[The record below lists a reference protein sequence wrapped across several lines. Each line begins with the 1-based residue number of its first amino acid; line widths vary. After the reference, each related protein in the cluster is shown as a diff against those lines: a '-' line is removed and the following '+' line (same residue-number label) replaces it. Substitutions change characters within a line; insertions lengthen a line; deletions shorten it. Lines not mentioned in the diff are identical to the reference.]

1 MSRKTHTKHTF
12 TETIKTFWTFSLL
25 EVNRINQVENKSIQ
39 AHQRIFTFLDSNFS
53 KFFKLHNTSQ
63 IHFSDLRKIFIS
75 KFLLSFVQVFLWT
88 KRKFL
93 TIENFL
99 KKHIRTSREITPSSV
114 SKRTYWSTCYFFV
127 RLVLHN
133 LISKQEVNTCI
144 LAIEIELFR
153 KWIPLY
159 VWRKKKNIVIMT
171 ILCNMYNRNS
181 HNM

>member
-1 MSRKTHTKHTF
+1 M
-12 TETIKTFWTFSLL
+12 ED
-25 EVNRINQVENKSIQ
+25 RINQVENRSIQ
-39 AHQRIFTFLDSNFS
+39 AHQRTFEFLDSNFS

-93 TIENFL
+93 KIWNFL

-114 SKRTYWSTCYFFV
+114 SKRTYWSTCYFFA

-144 LAIEIELFR
+144 LAIKIELFR

-159 VWRKKKNIVIMT
+159 VWRKNIVIMT